1 MLPVFT
7 RPRGSRNATF
17 ESGDTAAKDLN
28 ASARDSEFV
37 LLKLGFAAASPDSL
51 EAAVDVTAA
60 GLKRPVHN
68 LGVVQAFGAATSFT
82 SSVTLCSGSAFVTSS
97 PSSMTVFGFSS
108 TLSSEATL
116 GASRGTAFGIA
127 GTTGTVDFCDCF
139 GATGVVSPPVGRNC
153 CMEEGVVGL
162 VDPAFSDPGRLVK
175 GVSGRGTSVST
186 GGSSLASGVGRCS
199 TSGSGVVPCAMT
211 GSSTG
216 SADRCCVPFRFLRA
230 RLAGQGRSG
239 LESHGS

>member
-17 ESGDTAAKDLN
+17 ESGDKAAKDLS

-37 LLKLGFAAASPDSL
+37 LLKPGFIAASPDSL

-68 LGVVQAFGAATSFT
+68 LGVVQAFGAALSFNT
-82 SSVTLCSGSAFVTSS
+82 SVTLCSGSAFVTSP
-97 PSSMTVFGFSS
+97 PSSLTVFGFSS

-116 GASRGTAFGIA
+116 GASRGAAFGTA
-127 GTTGTVDFCDCF
+127 GTTGIVDFWDCL
-139 GATGVVSPPVGRNC
+139 GATGVVSPPAGTNC
-153 CMEEGVVGL
+153 GIEEGVVGL
-162 VDPAFSDPGRLVK
+162 VDWAFSDPGRLVT
-175 GVSGRGTSVST
+175 GVSGRGTSVSA
-186 GGSSLASGVGRCS
+186 GGSSLASGVGRWS
-199 TSGSGVVPCAMT
+199 TSGSGLVPCAII

-230 RLAGQGRSG
+230 RLTGQGRSG